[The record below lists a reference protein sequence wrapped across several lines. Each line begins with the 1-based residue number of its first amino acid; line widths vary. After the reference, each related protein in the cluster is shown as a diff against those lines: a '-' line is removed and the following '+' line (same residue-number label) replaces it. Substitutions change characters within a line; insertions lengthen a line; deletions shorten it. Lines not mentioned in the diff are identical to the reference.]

1 MKPAHELVQG
11 VHTYIFGFTIQ
22 RPVFDLLDYFNQI

>member
-1 MKPAHELVQG
+1 MNLYRG

-22 RPVFDLLDYFNQI
+22 PPVFDLLDYFNQI